1 MSASIASAYAREV
14 LARPQLPHAAV
25 RLGLW
30 LAACAEQRGG
40 FPVETT
46 VQAIMTGLDT
56 EDVHAPGVGFR
67 HETVNK
73 SISTLEEEGLLTVE
87 KSPFYKG
94 PSRYT
99 LNLTQDD

>member
-1 MSASIASAYAREV
+1 MSVSISSAYAREV
-14 LARPQLPHAAV
+14 LARPHLPHAAV

-56 EDVHAPGVGFR
+56 EEVHAPGVGFR
-67 HETVNK
+67 HETVSK
-73 SISTLEEEGLLTVE
+73 SVTALEEAGLLQVE

-94 PSRYT
+94 PQKYT
-99 LNLTQDD
+99 LNLNRD